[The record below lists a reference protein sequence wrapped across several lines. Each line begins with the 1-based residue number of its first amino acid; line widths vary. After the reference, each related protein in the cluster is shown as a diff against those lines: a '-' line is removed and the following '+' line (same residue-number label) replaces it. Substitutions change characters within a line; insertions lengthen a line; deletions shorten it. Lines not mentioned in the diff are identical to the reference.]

1 LKSSNNFIL
10 LLFFQAKKIGGSE
23 LNLKKV
29 ALKSSNNFILLL
41 FFQAKKKVTKK
52 VALKSSNNFLVSLK
66 NGYLLTSVYRSFF
79 YGVTKKFSLL

>member
-29 ALKSSNNFILLL
+29 ALKSTFSCSFI
-41 FFQAKKKVTKK
+41 V
-52 VALKSSNNFLVSLK
+52 V
-66 NGYLLTSVYRSFF
+66 G
-79 YGVTKKFSLL
+79 